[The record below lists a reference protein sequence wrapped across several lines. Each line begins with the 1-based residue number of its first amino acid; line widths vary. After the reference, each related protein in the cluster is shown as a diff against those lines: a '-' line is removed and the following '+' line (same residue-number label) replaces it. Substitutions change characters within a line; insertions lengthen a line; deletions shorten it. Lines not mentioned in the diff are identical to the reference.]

1 MEKKR
6 LGGPPNFSNPT
17 QCIAKHR
24 DVRRTRGEGEKEY
37 PRTWLPVDESTK
49 EPLRKENTKK
59 ILNHRERKK
68 FLW

>member
-1 MEKKR
+1 MGKKTR
-6 LGGPPNFSNPT
+6 WTPNFSNPT

-24 DVRRTRGEGEKEY
+24 DLRRTRREGEKEY
-37 PRTWLPVDESTK
+37 PRTWLPVEESTK

-59 ILNHRERKK
+59 IPNHRERKK